1 MKGRPSCCSNL
12 QELVLMSPA
21 TVRSRRHLLLTGIDW
36 RTYTRLLHVFAE
48 HPSVRLAYDRGVL
61 EIMSPLPEHE
71 SDADMLGRFVVV
83 MTEELGL
90 PIKAGRSTTFRRRP
104 KRRGL
109 EPDNSYWIATEPRVR
124 GKRRINLKVDPPPDL
139 AIEVDVTSSSLNRM
153 GIYAA
158 LAVPEVWRLDGSL
171 LTFHVLGA
179 GGQYAESPHSAA
191 FPLVTPSDLVG
202 FMALRSS
209 LDENTVVRRF
219 REWFRQRLAAAGAGS
234 AP

>member
-1 MKGRPSCCSNL
+1 
-12 QELVLMSPA
+12 MSLAAAP
-21 TVRSRRHLLLTGIDW
+21 VRRHLLLSGIDW
-36 RTYTRLLHVFAE
+36 RTYTRLLHIFAE
-48 HPSVRLAYDRGVL
+48 HPSVRLTYDRGVL

-90 PIKAGRSTTFRRRP
+90 PIKAGRSTTFRRRR

-124 GKRRINLKVDPPPDL
+124 GKRRIDLKIDPPPDL
-139 AIEVDVTSSSLNRM
+139 AIEVDVTSSSLDRM
-153 GIYAA
+153 AIYAA

-179 GGQYAESPHSAA
+179 GGRYTVSTHSAA
-191 FPLVTPSDLVG
+191 FPLVAPSDLVG
-202 FMALRSS
+202 FLSLRST
-209 LDENTVVRRF
+209 LDENTVVRQF
-219 REWFRQRLAAAGAGS
+219 REWFRQRLAGAGIVPPS
-234 AP
+234 P